1 MEQNNTQKKP
11 RKLVF
16 PIILGVVLIGALFFS
31 IKEYVFLQSHE
42 ETDDAQVDGDKIGR
56 ASCRERV

>member
-16 PIILGVVLIGALFFS
+16 PIILGLVLVGAVS
-31 IKEYVFLQSHE
+31 V
-42 ETDDAQVDGDKIGR
+42 GM
-56 ASCRERV
+56 